1 MKNLRKQ
8 TSIYTERLK
17 AHVNNLYEKYG
28 FVANPFKTKRYNFNA
43 ALNSI
48 MMPNNLP
55 SSTNQTHNLQS
66 RQPLNLAVHNLCHDH
81 QPPTGTK
88 DLLGLGLKYC
98 IVQPKATPD
107 ITTSIHKLAYRIC
120 TK

>member
-1 MKNLRKQ
+1 
-8 TSIYTERLK
+8 
-17 AHVNNLYEKYG
+17 
-28 FVANPFKTKRYNFNA
+28 
-43 ALNSI
+43 
-48 MMPNNLP
+48 MMTNNLP